1 MLQIVTGMYFRDV
14 PLNETLHRAVFYTNS
29 WALPSGPIELPVGR
43 FLFATRPS
51 AITAV
56 TIEAVER
63 LEAVRINGEPE
74 LLIATSGTELLND
87 AAAVFAFASNITCS
101 RSATL
106 VERLVPTILDPRPSS
121 KPSNILRRTFDP
133 EVILSPEDIDSARD
147 FCTKLLVLRRSH
159 FEAAMRAIRTVVDA
173 TYSVSDD
180 PGLAYTLSA
189 AGRGRGWRPSA
200 RVACSGP
207 GRG

>member
-87 AAAVFAFASNITCS
+87 AAAVFAFALNITCS
-101 RSATL
+101 RSVTL
-106 VERLVPTILDPRPSS
+106 LERLVPTILDPRPSS

-133 EVILSPEDIDSARD
+133 RSDPTS
-147 FCTKLLVLRRSH
+147 RRY
-159 FEAAMRAIRTVVDA
+159 RQ
-173 TYSVSDD
+173 
-180 PGLAYTLSA
+180 
-189 AGRGRGWRPSA
+189 
-200 RVACSGP
+200 CSGLLHQAP
-207 GRG
+207 SLEAKPLRSGDASDPHRRRCHLQRER